1 MRGRPSRSYGIT
13 YPDGPGSDDEDARPA
28 RMVCVLNVPAEK
40 RKGVDPETL
49 ARSFRN
55 AGRYADPEW
64 ADEEDDEDTG
74 AEVWDAVHARLVA
87 DLGIP
92 AA

>member
-1 MRGRPSRSYGIT
+1 MVT
-13 YPDGPGSDDEDARPA
+13 YPDGPGPNAPMPRTA
-28 RMVCVLNVPAEK
+28 CVLAVRAEK

-49 ARSFRN
+49 VRGFRY

-64 ADEEDDEDTG
+64 ADEEDDQDTG
-74 AEVWDAVHARLVA
+74 QAVWDAVHARLVA